1 VKLRNVIFH
10 HWPILLPAFP
20 KPSISC
26 VLVANTWAALVIACP
41 FFVGQENPF
50 PQSIFQK
57 ILLLRLHSILKKKYY
72 GRQALLQKREGEN
85 MKNPKVIVGLVV
97 GVLFVIF
104 LFQNMDEVALRL
116 YFWQVSMPKII
127 LVPLAI
133 LVGFAAGFVVAKITG
148 RPRKPK
154 PEKDLQAPSPLGSR
168 PPDPGK

>member
-1 VKLRNVIFH
+1 
-10 HWPILLPAFP
+10 
-20 KPSISC
+20 
-26 VLVANTWAALVIACP
+26 
-41 FFVGQENPF
+41 
-50 PQSIFQK
+50 
-57 ILLLRLHSILKKKYY
+57 
-72 GRQALLQKREGEN
+72 

-104 LFQNMDEVALRL
+104 LFQNMDDVALRL

-127 LVPLAI
+127 LVPLAV

-154 PEKDLQAPSPLGSR
+154 PEKDLKAPSPLGSR